1 LSSDLQKKR
10 PLTKTINHC
19 PQTFIQFQPQFRN
32 PWIHWKLTEK
42 CWRGIGRRGR
52 RLSRGGSKGRR
63 RGRSKIMIELST
75 LTSGNK
81 FTERLKSYKMTR
93 NRRKECKK
101 EVSLEKALKKD
112 RLSKTN
118 GCNKSA
124 NLTKRDT
131 TRERQSSF
139 RDKQSRRNNFNPFLY
154 REKRYLTSTVNCSM
168 RTL

>member
-1 LSSDLQKKR
+1 
-10 PLTKTINHC
+10 
-19 PQTFIQFQPQFRN
+19 
-32 PWIHWKLTEK
+32 
-42 CWRGIGRRGR
+42 
-52 RLSRGGSKGRR
+52 LSRGGSKGRR

-112 RLSKTN
+112 RLSKTK

-154 REKRYLTSTVNCSM
+154 REKRYLTSTV
-168 RTL
+168 R